1 MQRRD
6 QPAPD
11 AVREIIR
18 DHRRRDHGKTD
29 LHVVGIDDQGITVI
43 IVTSDDDLNRIN
55 PVGRRSIGEREGV
68 PYGAAANVCA
78 PADVGGT
85 DLEINPRAETGHVV
99 RFHAFGHVDLER
111 VGDASGQKDILT
123 EPVAAAAGD
132 GSKCR

>member
-1 MQRRD
+1 MSARTKIVAVVFE
-6 QPAPD
+6 PLASGPGNHSTAPLKFVTNPCLFV
-11 AVREIIR
+11 AEMNV
-18 DHRRRDHGKTD
+18 TF
-29 LHVVGIDDQGITVI
+29 VGIDDKGITVI

-55 PVGRRSIGEREGV
+55 SVGRRSIGEREGV

-111 VGDASGQKDILT
+111 VGD
-123 EPVAAAAGD
+123 
-132 GSKCR
+132 